1 MTFLRIIIGVC
12 FLSAGTS
19 KLLGSPFYIR
29 QFSEFGLSRKFLLV
43 IGLFETVA
51 GLGFLL
57 DRYVVFCACFLMIVM
72 AGAIAVHIKAG
83 HNFTRWAPA
92 VFFAVLLTVLLM
104 GHLV

>member
-1 MTFLRIIIGVC
+1 MTVLRIIIGVC

-19 KLLGSPFYIR
+19 KLFGSPFYIS
-29 QFSEFGLSRKFLLV
+29 QFKEFGLSRKFLLG
-43 IGLFETVA
+43 IGLIEAVA

-57 DRYVVFCACFLMIVM
+57 NHYVVFCAWLLFVIM
-72 AGAIAVHIKAG
+72 AGAVAVHIKAG

-104 GHLV
+104 GHPA